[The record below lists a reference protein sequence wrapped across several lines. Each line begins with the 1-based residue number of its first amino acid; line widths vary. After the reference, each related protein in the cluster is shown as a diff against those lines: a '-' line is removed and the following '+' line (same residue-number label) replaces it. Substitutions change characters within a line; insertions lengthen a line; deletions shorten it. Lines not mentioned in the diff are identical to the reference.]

1 MDNSFYYKYLKY
13 KNKYLALKNN
23 IEQTGGAKNKNIIIH
38 ISGPSGAGKTTL
50 GNKLKDKFGNKIIV
64 KDIDELRL
72 EFVNNEYGGYKNVW
86 SNKNFKWNSE
96 KYQKYIDNYVNKQK
110 KSIIFVGLNYMGW
123 WNKNLY
129 YNMHSNYNFYIKLT
143 DNEIFNQKC
152 SRFMNDVFVQNKDT
166 IIKNIIKNEKDTIND
181 LKRGLQYECGYNEI
195 VKMNKKWN
203 NDYKKQKYEFM
214 SRYDIFKKVSKIL
227 ENIITS

>member
-13 KNKYLALKNN
+13 KNKYLELKNN
-23 IEQTGGAKNKNIIIH
+23 IEQTGGSNNKNIIIH

-50 GNKLKDKFGNKIIV
+50 GNKLKEKFGNKIIV
-64 KDIDELRL
+64 KDIDVLRR
-72 EFVNNEYGGYKNVW
+72 EFIENEYVGYKNKFTW
-86 SNKNFKWNSE
+86 IPE

-110 KSIIFVGLNYMGW
+110 KPIVFVGLNHMPW

-129 YNMHSNYNFYIKLT
+129 YNMHSDYNFYIKLN

-152 SRFMNDVFVQNKDT
+152 SRFMNDVFVLNKDN
-166 IIKNIIKNEKDTIND
+166 IIKDIIKNEEKTINK
-181 LKRGLQYECGYNEI
+181 LKKGLQYECGYNEI

-203 NDYKKQKYEFM
+203 NDYKKQKYKFM
-214 SRYDIFKKVSKIL
+214 SRDDIFKEVSKIL
-227 ENIITS
+227 KNI